1 MHFGEDIRI
10 LTKLLESANIK
21 AAYRV
26 KNTTED
32 YSINRQKYKYNYS
45 GNFKLECH
53 NCEQVYAGQTG
64 RDFRFRFKEQIYGT
78 LDTIMKSH
86 SMPNIFLNVNIGSV
100 QKWWYGFFGISHER
114 INMDIWESFNIYK
127 ATEFKPIL
135 NDQHD
140 TDFNTLFY
148 LTVEKEK
155 EMQSNRNVGNPESQ
169 LHYVNESHLS

>member
-1 MHFGEDIRI
+1 MTSILWTYNKCTKTCKNIVGATQKNTNKKWTKFMHFGEDIRI

-100 QKWWYGFFGISHER
+100 QK
-114 INMDIWESFNIYK
+114 
-127 ATEFKPIL
+127 
-135 NDQHD
+135 
-140 TDFNTLFY
+140 
-148 LTVEKEK
+148 
-155 EMQSNRNVGNPESQ
+155 
-169 LHYVNESHLS
+169 